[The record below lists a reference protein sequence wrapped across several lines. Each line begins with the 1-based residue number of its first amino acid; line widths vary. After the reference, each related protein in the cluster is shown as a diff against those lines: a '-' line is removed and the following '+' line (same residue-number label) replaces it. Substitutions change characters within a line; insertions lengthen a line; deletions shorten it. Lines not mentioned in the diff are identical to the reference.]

1 MRALARSVS
10 VLWILRRK
18 QSTTLCVMIAST
30 FSQGAYGGYLYTYA
44 LKSEVHF
51 TPSHGA
57 YLTSLFWVSE
67 VSGLQTI

>member
-1 MRALARSVS
+1 
-10 VLWILRRK
+10 
-18 QSTTLCVMIAST
+18 MIAST